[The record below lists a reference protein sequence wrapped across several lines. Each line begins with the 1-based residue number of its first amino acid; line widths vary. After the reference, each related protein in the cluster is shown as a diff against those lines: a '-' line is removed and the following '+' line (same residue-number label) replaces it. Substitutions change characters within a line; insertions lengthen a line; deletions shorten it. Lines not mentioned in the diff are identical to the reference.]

1 MIKDT
6 SGYESFDVLNRQ
18 AAISSGGQ
26 SIVRQPSRF
35 SSALNSINQFLA
47 TATNT
52 IVTVDGVI
60 NKDKSSMT
68 GQPLYPGQHTDSTPQ
83 GSSMMKYLA
92 IAGIAVGGGV
102 IAIKTLKK

>member
-6 SGYESFDVLNRQ
+6 SGYESFDLLNYQ
-18 AAISSGGQ
+18 AALTSGGQ
-26 SIVRQPSRF
+26 TSVREPSRF
-35 SSALNSINQFLA
+35 SSALNSINQFLS

-60 NKDKSSMT
+60 NRDKANNVQQS
-68 GQPLYPGQHTDSTPQ
+68 LYPGQQPTTAPQ
-83 GSSMMKYLA
+83 GNSMMKYLA

-102 IAIKTLKK
+102 IAIKSFKK

>member
-18 AAISSGGQ
+18 AAIVSGGH
-26 SIVRQPSRF
+26 SPVRESSRF
-35 SSALNSINQFLA
+35 SSALNSLNQFLA

-68 GQPLYPGQHTDSTPQ
+68 GQPLYPGQHTASTPK